1 MDHDPADQPGAP
13 PRPTTRPRAPMLNW
27 AGNREYTTGSVEHP
41 TSVEDVQRVVRTGGT
56 LKALGTRHSFNAI
69 GDTAGRLVATTT
81 LEYYLSRAEE
91 YIGSPMLS
99 SMYGVWAAWTGGRDL
114 AAKLFDAGYAQF
126 TSDRFVQTLEYAP
139 TRSRTSRPP
148 VRSAAGELAAAA
160 VVLPAGWKAIE
171 VDRVW
176 VRGRPA
182 RLIARHGDERARIE
196 VDGHELSGDT
206 GRGMH
211 EGRDRA

>member
-1 MDHDPADQPGAP
+1 
-13 PRPTTRPRAPMLNW
+13 MLNW

-126 TSDRFVQTLEYAP
+126 TSDRFVQTLEY
-139 TRSRTSRPP
+139 RPDKFP
-148 VRSAAGELAAAA
+148 DQP
-160 VVLPAGWKAIE
+160 PAGPFGRRRAGRGGRGVARRLE
-171 VDRVW
+171 SHRGGSRVGPGPARSPDRTTRRRTCPD
-176 VRGRPA
+176 RGRWA
-182 RLIARHGDERARIE
+182 RTLG
-196 VDGHELSGDT
+196 
-206 GRGMH
+206 
-211 EGRDRA
+211 